1 MHRFTHKRDAY
12 AVYLLSEGAVAL
24 FYSLVFTV
32 SSLYQV
38 LVVELDALQLVLVG
52 TTLEL
57 VIFCF
62 EVPTGI
68 VADLFSRRLSILIGL
83 VLTGLAFIVQGVIP
97 TFGAVLLSQAIWGLG
112 VTFTSGATQAWIA
125 DEVGDARAGRAF
137 VRAAQVG
144 PIGGLIGIGL
154 SVALGS
160 VHVRLPILIGGVLF
174 IALALALALVMPET
188 GFKPAPRTERASL
201 RSMGSTFRE
210 GLGLVRTR
218 GILLTFLG
226 IAAIA
231 GLFSE
236 GFDRLWTPHV
246 IENLTLPAAGGF
258 GPVTWFGAFS
268 VFGIFLGLGATELVR
283 RRIDVQND
291 RAVGRALVAFSGI
304 MSAAL
309 VVFALAPGFGVG
321 MAAYFV
327 ATTLRHVSGPLEQA
341 WLNRH
346 VDSSVRAT
354 MFSMAGQVNAI
365 GQIAGGPGIGLI
377 GSRVSLRAALTAS
390 GLLLAPITL
399 LYARALRQSEERKPV
414 PVVESVELLA

>member
-1 MHRFTHKRDAY
+1 LHHFTRKRDAY
-12 AVYLLSEGAVAL
+12 AVYLLSEGAAAL
-24 FYSLVFTV
+24 FYSLIFTV

-38 LVVELDALQLVLVG
+38 LVVGLDPLQLVLVG
-52 TTLEL
+52 TTLE
-57 VIFCF
+57 VVAFCF

-68 VADLFSRRLSILIGL
+68 VADLFSRRLSILIGFL
-83 VLTGLAFIVQGVIP
+83 LTGLAYIVQGLVP
-97 TFGAVLLSQAIWGLG
+97 TFGAVLLSQVIWGLG
-112 VTFTSGATQAWIA
+112 ITFTSGATQAWIS
-125 DEVGDARAGRAF
+125 DEVGEARAGQAF

-144 PIGGLIGIGL
+144 PIGALVGIGL

-160 VHVRLPILIGGVLF
+160 VHVRLPIVIGGGLF
-174 IALALALALVMPET
+174 VALAGTLALIMPET
-188 GFKPAPRTERASL
+188 GFKPAPRTERTTL

-226 IAAIA
+226 IAAIT

-246 IENLTLPAAGGF
+246 IENLSLPTAGGF
-258 GPVTWFGAFS
+258 QPVVWFGAFN
-268 VFGIFLGLGATELVR
+268 VIGIFLGLGATELVR
-283 RRIDVQND
+283 RRIDVQSD
-291 RAVGRALVAFSGI
+291 RAVGRALLTFSGV

-309 VVFALAPGFGVG
+309 VAFALAPGFAIG

-377 GSRVSLRAALTAS
+377 GARVSLRAALTAS

-399 LYARALRQSEERKPV
+399 LYARALRQSEEREPV
-414 PVVESVELLA
+414 PVVESAELPA